1 MCSKATGRFLT
12 RCGAVLDVKTAVAMQ
27 DEIEDLD
34 ERFAA
39 ATGE

>member
-1 MCSKATGRFLT
+1 MCSKATGWSCT
-12 RCGAVLDVKTAVAMQ
+12 RCGAVLEVKTAVAMQ

-34 ERFAA
+34 EKFAA